1 MSHQNDANGIIYITY
16 IYNIYI
22 CMCVLTINGGTDISG
37 LSSFGSNRHRNTI
50 IFEKERPYTLKSPLL
65 DC

>member
-1 MSHQNDANGIIYITY
+1 
-16 IYNIYI
+16 
-22 CMCVLTINGGTDISG
+22 MCVLTINGGTDISG